1 MKTSVLAAALASLL
15 CACTV
20 VSPDP
25 GQKAVLVD
33 KPMFFGKGGVRLDDV
48 REPGRT
54 YAWLTTSV
62 TYVDVTPQTVQVA
75 FDDFSSSDNILL
87 DFSTQIQYRI
97 TAPALLLSGFGQDWF
112 KNNVASQYASIVRD
126 QVKRYD
132 MTKMMSDPDT
142 ARKIDGSVTQNVS
155 ALVKQQGLPIQI
167 QNITLGRAR
176 PNPDVLQQMNL
187 TAAQQQRVK
196 TLVEAT
202 TAERQR
208 EQEQVA
214 KADAD
219 NAYRNRMGLTPEQY
233 LASQIAELNAD
244 ACKKAQACYM
254 VPSGTSVIAR

>member
-1 MKTSVLAAALASLL
+1 MDSWTSDRDGPGPCCSRPEQPAGGYFRRSWGVDANG
-15 CACTV
+15 V
-20 VSPDP
+20 P
-25 GQKAVLVD
+25 GQTAV
-33 KPMFFGKGGVRLDDV
+33 
-48 REPGRT
+48 
-54 YAWLTTSV
+54 
-62 TYVDVTPQTVQVA
+62 
-75 FDDFSSSDNILL
+75 
-87 DFSTQIQYRI
+87 
-97 TAPALLLSGFGQDWF
+97 
-112 KNNVASQYASIVRD
+112 VASQYASIVRD

-142 ARKIDGSVTQNVS
+142 VS

-219 NAYRNRMGLTPEQY
+219 NAYRNRMELTPEQY
-233 LASQIAELNAD
+233 LASQIAELNAE

-254 VPSGTSVIAR
+254 VPSGTSVIAK

>member
-1 MKTSVLAAALASLL
+1 MKHFLLVAAVAALL
-15 CACTV
+15 CGCTV

-25 GQKAVLVD
+25 GQQAVLVD
-33 KPMFFGKGGVRLDDV
+33 KPLLFGKGGIRLDDV
-48 REPGRT
+48 RDPGRT
-54 YAWLTTSV
+54 YTWMTTSAV
-62 TYVDVTPQTVQVA
+62 YVDTTPQTVQVA

-97 TAPALLLSGFGQDWF
+97 TAPARLLSGFGQDWF
-112 KNNVASQYASIVRD
+112 KNNVASQYAAIVRD

-132 MTKMMSDPDT
+132 MTRMMSDPDT
-142 ARKIDGSVTQNVS
+142 ARKIDDSVTENVR
-155 ALVKQQGLPIQI
+155 ALVKEQGLPIQI

-233 LASQIAELNAD
+233 LASQIAEINAE
-244 ACKKAQACYM
+244 ACAKAQACYM
-254 VPSGTSVIAR
+254 VPSGTSVIAK